1 MIVSEGSFP
10 AYNGTV
16 YNLTG
21 MLQLDT
27 SIVDTDIT
35 VIWEWSL
42 NGQVLLNRSTSAA
55 PHMITIPFIPLAT
68 NDSGLYS
75 MNLNQLPTNPQY
87 IVGNGDSSTTYRLT
101 VLSEFLFCR
110 CYIILFKGELSLIGM
125 LFRNANC

>member
-1 MIVSEGSFP
+1 MSESSFP

-27 SIVDTDIT
+27 SIVDTAIT

-42 NGQVLLNRSTSAA
+42 IGQVLVQMSTSTA
-55 PHMITIPFIPLAT
+55 PHMITVPFIPLAT

-75 MNLNQLPTNPQY
+75 MDLNQMPTNSQY
-87 IVGNGDSSTTYRLT
+87 IVGNSDSSTTYRLI
-101 VLSEFLFCR
+101 VLSEF
-110 CYIILFKGELSLIGM
+110 
-125 LFRNANC
+125 

>member
-42 NGQVLLNRSTSAA
+42 NGQVLLNQNTSAA

-68 NDSGLYS
+68 SDSGLYS
-75 MNLNQLPTNPQY
+75 MSLNQRPTNPQY
-87 IVGNGDSSTTYRLT
+87 VVLNSDSSTTYSLT
-101 VLSEFLFCR
+101 VLSEF
-110 CYIILFKGELSLIGM
+110 IAILL
-125 LFRNANC
+125 